1 MILKRMCCGPAL
13 VPPWRLIY
21 GSAAAEPP
29 GPPYTL
35 YSLPQPLKWC
45 RRKVRIN
52 MPVEVRD
59 MVRWGSPRR
68 IAAVKVGI

>member
-13 VPPWRLIY
+13 VSPCELVY
-21 GSAAAEPP
+21 GCPAAEIP

-35 YSLPQPLKWC
+35 YILPQPLKEC

-52 MPVEVRD
+52 MPVEVRY
-59 MVRWGSPRR
+59 MVR
-68 IAAVKVGI
+68 